1 MKGLLSPDVALSEKA
16 TAKVP
21 KIDVGAVAMG
31 IGDPMGANNQTLE
44 VVGLVQR
51 PEATRMGVGDRC
63 RVWLLRFA
71 FEESKGDFQSEKS
84 LQLP

>member
-1 MKGLLSPDVALSEKA
+1 MGLLSPGAALLEKA

-31 IGDPMGANNQTLE
+31 IGDPMGANNQTSK

-63 RVWLLRFA
+63 RVLLLRFA
-71 FEESKGDFQSEKS
+71 FEESKGDFQSEKL

>member
-1 MKGLLSPDVALSEKA
+1 MKM
-16 TAKVP
+16 P
-21 KIDVGAVAMG
+21 KIDVVAVVMG

-44 VVGLVQR
+44 VVGLVER

-63 RVWLLRFA
+63 RVLLLRFA
-71 FEESKGDFQSEKS
+71 LEESKGDFQSEKS